1 MRVDSRILVA
11 TPSNSSADL
20 IVERLADSGRFQSGD
35 MARIN
40 AFNRS
45 PESVP
50 ERIHPYCYTND
61 EMEVLRKVVQHR
73 IVVSTC
79 STAGGLFKLGL
90 TKGHFRCLLKY
101 IYLLF
106 RNDFLCFRVFS
117 SSYIMLLEQKL
128 KC

>member
-50 ERIHPYCYTND
+50 ERIHQYCYTND

-90 TKGHFRCLLKY
+90 TKGHFRCLLKNLLTY
-101 IYLLF
+101 IY
-106 RNDFLCFRVFS
+106 
-117 SSYIMLLEQKL
+117 
-128 KC
+128 